1 MENPQTRRNR
11 SHERNLFKGRKEGV
25 KEEKERKEKKISSIF
40 LLPIPIH
47 LLTFYL
53 AEGSRIVEIPF
64 TALLISA
71 YEGEFMDGR
80 ETIKN

>member
-1 MENPQTRRNR
+1 MTEI
-11 SHERNLFKGRKEGV
+11 SSKGGRKEWR
-25 KEEKERKEKKISSIF
+25 KEEKERKKKKKISSVF

-71 YEGEFMDGR
+71 YEGQFIGGR
-80 ETIKN
+80 ETKN